1 MLKAPVAKCRSDRH
15 RVCRHSMANWHM
27 RKASPGPFS
36 LSKCKGTDV
45 ARHAFYVGR
54 WERMTGSL
62 EDEIRKILEQAN
74 ILAEEARV
82 LEENFDERARAAR
95 ERARKASERLQT
107 LLQEKPR

>member
-1 MLKAPVAKCRSDRH
+1 
-15 RVCRHSMANWHM
+15 
-27 RKASPGPFS
+27 
-36 LSKCKGTDV
+36 
-45 ARHAFYVGR
+45 VGKND
-54 WERMTGSL
+54 GL
-62 EDEIRKILEQAN
+62 VEDEIRKTREQTN